1 MSIKFYSNWTP
12 RIKLSSLDFPW
23 QKIILRSWYCRS
35 QQRNTWPHSWDTL
48 MTVWRVTLLH
58 HLLQSQSPGREHV
71 MIRAV
76 WGGKLKKCSQHQL
89 SSHTCVSSSGS
100 SSQQQCSQVRKNLR
114 VLNFFHCTAAALF
127 EYFCIHK
134 KWASILEFYF
144 DVEYFQK
151 IGFSN
156 IFRYIQ
162 GLDSYSRSIVWCW
175 CIWWWPRIMR
185 GRWWSWSHR
194 HARLWLFSARSSH
207 CPPAHNTCQTLV
219 TSLAWSGWTD
229 AGIIWY
235 YILVMLPC
243 DTFTHTALI
252 WIVLDFTV
260 W

>member
-114 VLNFFHCTAAALF
+114 VLNFFHSTAASF

-134 KWASILEFYF
+134 KWPSIFEFYF

-151 IGFSN
+151 IDFSN
-156 IFRYIQ
+156 IFKYK
-162 GLDSYSRSIVWCW
+162 D
-175 CIWWWPRIMR
+175 
-185 GRWWSWSHR
+185 
-194 HARLWLFSARSSH
+194 
-207 CPPAHNTCQTLV
+207 
-219 TSLAWSGWTD
+219 
-229 AGIIWY
+229 
-235 YILVMLPC
+235 
-243 DTFTHTALI
+243 
-252 WIVLDFTV
+252 
-260 W
+260 